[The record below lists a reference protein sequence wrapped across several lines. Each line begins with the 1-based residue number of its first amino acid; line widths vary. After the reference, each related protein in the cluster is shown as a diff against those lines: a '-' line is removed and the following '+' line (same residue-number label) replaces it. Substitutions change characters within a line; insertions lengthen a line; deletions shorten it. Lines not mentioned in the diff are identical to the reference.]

1 MSARDDS
8 EVVVH
13 SNDVDAPV
21 LLLVPHTWH
30 LEAKAFAPV
39 LPDPEPCTVA
49 PSAPRPLRPRT
60 PFTFHAQEAVVGK
73 EAVLA
78 RLRDDAESFTLLLP
92 LDATIAITRKL
103 NDVLD
108 TVRGHT

>member
-60 PFTFHAQEAVVGK
+60 PFALHAQEAVVGK

-78 RLRDDAESFTLLLP
+78 RLRDDAENLTLLLP
-92 LDATIAITRKL
+92 LDADPAPFL
-103 NDVLD
+103 AALPSANPAL
-108 TVRGHT
+108 